1 MLNKSFKIYFKKQ
14 SRLRLLFCFTSIN
27 FVNIKTKIIILKSI
41 INLTLEAVHKYLKY
55 ISNECDRHLRD
66 KKVSVSYDE
75 INQLSIELE
84 RFINMVNESELSKET
99 KSLINKLSFETDN
112 KDIRKSWLKSII
124 NSLLLNDESP
134 TNISYYNI
142 QKSRIEDL
150 KKLKNDVSNLS
161 LKLKI
166 K

>member
-1 MLNKSFKIYFKKQ
+1 M
-14 SRLRLLFCFTSIN
+14 
-27 FVNIKTKIIILKSI
+27 

-66 KKVSVSYDE
+66 KKVSYDE

>member
-1 MLNKSFKIYFKKQ
+1 METI
-14 SRLRLLFCFTSIN
+14 
-27 FVNIKTKIIILKSI
+27 
-41 INLTLEAVHKYLKY
+41 HKYLKY

-66 KKVSVSYDE
+66 KEVSYDE

-84 RFINMVNESELSKET
+84 RFINMINESELPKET
-99 KSLINKLSFETDN
+99 KSQINKLSFKTDN
-112 KDIRKSWLKSII
+112 KDIRKSWFKSLI

-142 QKSRIEDL
+142 QKNRTKDI

-161 LKLKI
+161 LKLKME
-166 K
+166 